1 MMSLWTRL
9 GLALG
14 LALSAPA
21 PQAIAAPIDQAGFAD
36 TKKTVELPNGITL
49 AYAEIGNPDGEPLLL
64 IHGFTDNARS
74 WSLIAPHLADRRLIA
89 MDLRGHGKSEAP
101 ECCYALIDL
110 AHDAKLLLDALNIEQ
125 ADVAGHS
132 LGSMTAQT
140 LAARW
145 PERVGK
151 LVLVSSTSSMAE
163 VAKRGG
169 WLWEAIH
176 GLEPPIDPNSQ
187 FMKDWYANPNPVDEE
202 FLSRERAESAAVPLQ
217 VWKGVLYEGAA
228 QEFGRMLPDVK
239 APVLVLWGDQ
249 DSLFAK
255 ADQDALKAALP
266 AAEFKAYPGLG
277 HNMFWEEPEEVAADI
292 KDFLQK

>member
-1 MMSLWTRL
+1 MSIWKRL
-9 GLALG
+9 SFAAG
-14 LALSAPA
+14 LALSMVA
-21 PQAIAAPIDQAGFAD
+21 PQAIAAPIDQTGFAD

-49 AYAEIGNPDGEPLLL
+49 AYAEMGNPEGEPLLL

-74 WSLIAPHLADRRLIA
+74 WSLVAPHLAKRRLIA

-110 AHDAKLLLDALNIEQ
+110 AHDAKLLLDALKIEQ

-132 LGSMTAQT
+132 LGSMAAQT

-145 PERVGK
+145 PERVRK
-151 LVLVSSTSSMAE
+151 LVLVSSTASMAE
-163 VAKRGG
+163 ASKRDG

-176 GLEPPIDPNSQ
+176 GLQAPIDPNSQ
-187 FMKDWYANPNPVDEE
+187 FMLDWYANPNPVDQD
-202 FLSRERAESAAVPLQ
+202 FITRERAESAAVPLQ
-217 VWKGVLYEGAA
+217 VWKGVLYETAA

-249 DSLFAK
+249 DGFFGQ
-255 ADQDALKAALP
+255 ADQDTLKAALP
-266 AAEFKAYPGLG
+266 AAAFKAYPGLG
-277 HNMFWEEPEEVAADI
+277 HNMFWEKPEQVAADI
-292 KDFLQK
+292 EEFLEK